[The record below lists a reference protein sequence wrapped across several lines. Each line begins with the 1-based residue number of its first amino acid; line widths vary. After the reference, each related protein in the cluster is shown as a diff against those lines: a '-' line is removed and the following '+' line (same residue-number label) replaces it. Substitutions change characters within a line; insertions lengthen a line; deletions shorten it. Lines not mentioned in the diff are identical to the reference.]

1 MNVMVFRD
9 KNGKTLSYEGA
20 MLDITERK
28 RTEKALSESQ
38 EAYKVSIENSNDG
51 ITILHGDICLYA
63 NKQFVKMFEY
73 DSVEEA
79 IGKSIK
85 PTIHPDDIEMVSD
98 IINRRQLGEPV
109 PSRYEFK
116 GITKKGNMLYVG
128 VSAASITY
136 RGMSVYLIYL
146 RDITERKLAEEALV
160 KSHKE
165 LERLNKAKTKAVNHV
180 SHELKTPLTVVRG
193 NIRIL
198 KRKIKGVL
206 TPDIENIMETI
217 ERNMERL
224 LEISRETD
232 EIFKVSQEVEAGLA
246 LNDLD
251 RLLERMGDLSEIP
264 QAIRLHWQALKEWT
278 SKYLSGSSWL
288 PQSIDLYSSVV
299 SVVEKRKQTAAQRSL
314 QFKIE
319 GQNDLFIFIDP
330 VILRE
335 VAEGLIKNA
344 IENTP
349 DGGLIEVN
357 AEQNDR
363 GISLRVI
370 DRGIGITEENQAS
383 LLDGLFHTK
392 ETDLYSTRKPFEFG
406 AGGKGLDLL
415 RIKYYAKRYG
425 FNISLTS
432 TRCVYLPT
440 DMEICP
446 GNIALC
452 DHCKTVND
460 CKESGGTTFIVTF
473 PVGKNTGAI
482 DDKK

>member
-1 MNVMVFRD
+1 MVFRD

-38 EAYKVSIENSNDG
+38 EAYRVSIENSNDG
-51 ITILHGDICLYA
+51 ITILQGDTCLYA

-73 DSVEEA
+73 DSVDEA

-206 TPDIENIMETI
+206 TPDIENIMETL

-278 SKYLSGSSWL
+278 SSYLGGSS
-288 PQSIDLYSSVV
+288 
-299 SVVEKRKQTAAQRSL
+299 
-314 QFKIE
+314 
-319 GQNDLFIFIDP
+319 
-330 VILRE
+330 
-335 VAEGLIKNA
+335 
-344 IENTP
+344 
-349 DGGLIEVN
+349 
-357 AEQNDR
+357 
-363 GISLRVI
+363 
-370 DRGIGITEENQAS
+370 
-383 LLDGLFHTK
+383 
-392 ETDLYSTRKPFEFG
+392 
-406 AGGKGLDLL
+406 
-415 RIKYYAKRYG
+415 
-425 FNISLTS
+425 
-432 TRCVYLPT
+432 
-440 DMEICP
+440 
-446 GNIALC
+446 
-452 DHCKTVND
+452 
-460 CKESGGTTFIVTF
+460 
-473 PVGKNTGAI
+473 
-482 DDKK
+482 